1 MPARGM
7 KMKNITEKTPALR
20 AANDLCDYTLRLL
33 CKEDLFPKRSRW
45 LMSGKIADMIS
56 DFHSAVF
63 LANEINVVS
72 PQDRDERHHQLTMA
86 IAYLMAIDS
95 KMNLAMRVLEIEPNR
110 LEHYAHLANECRS
123 KLLAW
128 KNSDKKRYGSPTGLK
143 NIEGDS

>member
-20 AANDLCDYTLRLL
+20 AANEFSEYVLRLL

-45 LMSGKIADMIS
+45 LMSGKLADMVN
-56 DFHSAVF
+56 DFHTAIF
-63 LANEINVVS
+63 RANEINVVT
-72 PQDRDERHHQLTMA
+72 PQERDERHYQITMA
-86 IAYLMAIDS
+86 LAHLMAIDA
-95 KMNLAMRVLEIEPNR
+95 KMNLAMRVLDIEPNL

-123 KLLAW
+123 RIMTW
-128 KNSDKKRYGSPTGLK
+128 KNSDKKRYGSPDGLS